1 MNLTKGTNDFRRRTF
16 TYRRDTPSNCINA
29 LCSVDTYYAVVLID
43 VLYKDDGAGGFEEHS
58 TIERLGEPHH
68 LYLCPSC
75 GKQGKDEL
83 TDYEIKAI
91 EKYGTGV
98 TA

>member
-1 MNLTKGTNDFRRRTF
+1 MNLKKGTNNFYRRTF
-16 TYRRDTPSNCINA
+16 TYRRETPTKCITA
-29 LCSVDTYYAVVLID
+29 KCGVDTYYAVVLID

-58 TIERLGEPHH
+58 TIERLEQPHH

-83 TDYEIKAI
+83 SDYEIKAI
-91 EKYGTGV
+91 EKYGVGV
-98 TA
+98 KV